1 MGFND
6 LAEYMISHGANDKL
20 ANKQGYTCRN
30 WKQPEGAAKQGAGQL
45 SSPSGASA
53 NRRPITD
60 KSAVNLPNL
69 SPHRESESN
78 KSRPAYKQDPR
89 PVGGRARKKG
99 RTSDID
105 ATVYQRMYLALDDP
119 PRSHSTP
126 PGGILHVQDVST
138 QRPRS
143 RDGVG
148 EGAETRHSVQRSNI
162 DGSVESSSHAR
173 PQAAQVG
180 TSLQM
185 KKRPV
190 LKNPELPA
198 KESSAGDDSGEAPGL
213 TSIMKF
219 VREGGTINEPFS
231 LEAMR
236 KLGVLPDQVA
246 PIDRAEL
253 KKKLKDE
260 RLVEVRFK
268 LLEERRQELLKQCVE
283 ERRRC
288 KARSRDASLE
298 ELFIEY
304 AGDMQLN
311 ISEFMEM
318 LGKLR
323 LNTCVRVCGCADV
336 AWAGRGR

>member
-1 MGFND
+1 
-6 LAEYMISHGANDKL
+6 
-20 ANKQGYTCRN
+20 
-30 WKQPEGAAKQGAGQL
+30 
-45 SSPSGASA
+45 
-53 NRRPITD
+53 
-60 KSAVNLPNL
+60 
-69 SPHRESESN
+69 
-78 KSRPAYKQDPR
+78 
-89 PVGGRARKKG
+89 
-99 RTSDID
+99 
-105 ATVYQRMYLALDDP
+105 
-119 PRSHSTP
+119 
-126 PGGILHVQDVST
+126 
-138 QRPRS
+138 
-143 RDGVG
+143 
-148 EGAETRHSVQRSNI
+148 
-162 DGSVESSSHAR
+162 
-173 PQAAQVG
+173 
-180 TSLQM
+180 M